1 MQWWRTFAPLR
12 LGSGVVGRVRAQSP
26 PRRPHIVTNQSQAN
40 EDVWSRQGD
49 HSPRTWA
56 AAATPSSTFSKAA
69 AGRAR
74 TGWFASRTAQASPSA
89 PSSGTPS
96 ADCCGLVH
104 ALPRWWAG
112 PSSPPTPC
120 EPLLP
125 MGEGRVQPLCNLWY
139 LVLKQ
144 QPEPRAARSSAGHVD
159 RDDRR
164 VGSLRPF
171 GRAGR

>member
-1 MQWWRTFAPLR
+1 MVADLRTIAIGER
-12 LGSGVVGRVRAQSP
+12 CCGSGPSAEP

-96 ADCCGLVH
+96 ADCCGLVSTRCLGGGRVRVVL
-104 ALPRWWAG
+104 LPRASHFSRWEKAE
-112 PSSPPTPC
+112 SSRFATSGIWC
-120 EPLLP
+120 
-125 MGEGRVQPLCNLWY
+125 
-139 LVLKQ
+139 
-144 QPEPRAARSSAGHVD
+144 
-159 RDDRR
+159 
-164 VGSLRPF
+164 
-171 GRAGR
+171 